1 MPVEF
6 QPTPAQTTPPEF
18 KSGLFEINSTRK
30 ESQQV
35 FLINIQSSPKD
46 GHTFSTSENP
56 KICQS
61 LGRKKFDKKIAIFR

>member
-35 FLINIQSSPKD
+35 LLSKKYFILKD
-46 GHTFSTSENP
+46 LKT
-56 KICQS
+56 
-61 LGRKKFDKKIAIFR
+61 

>member
-35 FLINIQSSPKD
+35 LLSNKYISCVLKCPEFV
-46 GHTFSTSENP
+46 G
-56 KICQS
+56 
-61 LGRKKFDKKIAIFR
+61 